1 MKRNKKDIEG
11 ETKSKD
17 ERKKLIEMD
26 ENEEKERKIEMQV
39 SLKTFNFAGL

>member
-1 MKRNKKDIEG
+1 MKRNKKDIED

-26 ENEEKERKIEMQV
+26 ENEEKERKIEM
-39 SLKTFNFAGL
+39 